1 MPAVI
6 ECRILGPVDVR
17 VAGGAAPAE
26 LLWRKN
32 LAVLVYLAR
41 SPKRS
46 RSRHHLIGLLWPD
59 KPDAAARHS
68 LNEALRV
75 LRRAASDGVLE
86 TPGDRIGLVPGAVE
100 FDTDRFET
108 LVAAGDWAGACG
120 LVGGEFLE
128 GFVVPGASEFEH
140 WLAAERLLW
149 RARTV
154 DALTRHADTAL
165 GRGRV
170 AEAAELA
177 GRALGLDPTAELAV
191 RGLMRALALGGDR
204 AAALAVHQV
213 FAARLAAEG
222 GGTPAGETN
231 ALARRIAGE
240 RSPPRSAGG
249 EVPSAAASRRAPL
262 VGRDAELER
271 LGAAWDACRRTARAT
286 VLVVTGDAG
295 TGKSRL
301 ADEALARARLDGAAA
316 AVVRAV
322 GADAAEPWSG
332 VFGIARGGLLEVPG
346 VAAAPAAALAAFV
359 ARVPEWAE
367 RFGTAVRGAGGE
379 GGEGGEVA
387 ADPPGRAL
395 RDVLRAVTA
404 EQPVMVLVDDAHRLD
419 RESLLALEAALRDLT
434 TAPFC
439 LLLTRVAHP
448 VPAELDELQ
457 SRLGRDVDGAV
468 LRLAPLSGDAL
479 RTLAHWALPR
489 YTDEDLDRVTR
500 RVASDSAGLPLLAV
514 ELLHAVALGLDLER
528 TSGAWPRPLRTL
540 DQTLPG
546 DLPEVVVGAIRVGF
560 RRLSAAAQLVL
571 AAVAVVGGGGGRGGE
586 RLATAVLARATGLA
600 APELANALDELEWER
615 WLAAEPRGYAFVA
628 RIVRDVVS
636 RDLVTAGQRQRL
648 LEAAAVRP

>member
-1 MPAVI
+1 MI

-32 LAVLVYLAR
+32 LALLVYLAC

-46 RSRHHLIGLLWPD
+46 RSRDHLIGLLWPD

-75 LRRAASDGVLE
+75 LRRAAGDGALE
-86 TPGDRIGLVPGAVE
+86 TPGNRIALVHGAVDL
-100 FDTDRFET
+100 DTDRFET
-108 LVAAGDWAGACG
+108 LVAAGDWAGACE
-120 LVGGEFLE
+120 LVAGEFLD
-128 GFVVPGASEFEH
+128 GFVVPGASEFEQ

-154 DALTRHADTAL
+154 DALTRQADAAL
-165 GRGRV
+165 GRGG
-170 AEAAELA
+170 APEAAALA
-177 GRALGLDPTAELAV
+177 GRALALDPTAEIAV
-191 RGLMRALALGGDR
+191 RAAMRALALAGDR
-204 AAALAVHQV
+204 AAALAVHDV

-222 GGTPAGETN
+222 GGTPAGETD
-231 ALARRIAGE
+231 ALARRIASQ
-240 RSPPRSAGG
+240 RSPPRGAAGEALAG
-249 EVPSAAASRRAPL
+249 AAPRRAPL
-262 VGRDAELER
+262 VGRETEIER

-301 ADEALARARLDGAAA
+301 AEEVLARARLDGAAA
-316 AVVRAV
+316 VVVRAV
-322 GADAAEPWSG
+322 GADVAEPWSG
-332 VFGIARGGLLEVPG
+332 VLGVARGGLLDLPG

-359 ARVPEWAE
+359 ARVPEWTD
-367 RFGTAVRGAGGE
+367 RFGSAVRGMGGE
-379 GGEGGEVA
+379 GVA
-387 ADPPGRAL
+387 ADPLGRAL

-404 EQPVMVLVDDAHRLD
+404 EQPVVVLVDDAHRLD
-419 RESLLALEAALRDLT
+419 RESLLALEAAARDLT
-434 TAPFC
+434 AAPFC
-439 LLLTRVAHP
+439 LLLTRVEHP

-457 SRLGRDVDGAV
+457 SRLGRDVNGAV
-468 LRLAPLSGDAL
+468 LHLAPLSSDAL

-489 YTDEDLDRVTR
+489 YADADLDRVTR
-500 RVASDSAGLPLLAV
+500 RIASDSAGLPLLAV

-546 DLPEVVVGAIRVGF
+546 DLPEAVVGAIRVGF
-560 RRLSAAAQLVL
+560 RRLSATAQLVL
-571 AAVAVVGGGGGRGGE
+571 AALAVVGGGE
-586 RLATAVLARATGLA
+586 RVATAVLARATGLA
-600 APELANALDELEWER
+600 DPELTAALDELEWER

-628 RIVRDVVS
+628 RIVREVVS
-636 RDLVTAGQRQRL
+636 RDLVTAGQRRRL
-648 LEAAAVRP
+648 LEAAATERLT